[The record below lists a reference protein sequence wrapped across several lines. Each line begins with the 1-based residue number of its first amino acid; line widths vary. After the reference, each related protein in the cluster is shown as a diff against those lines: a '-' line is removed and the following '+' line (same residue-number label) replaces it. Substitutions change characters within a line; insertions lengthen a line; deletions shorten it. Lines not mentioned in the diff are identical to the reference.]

1 MYTMAN
7 KLHLAL
13 IKQGRGPWNEWRRRE
28 VSRGII
34 GILPDLI
41 EAELNAFNLVGTN
54 LRDADLTRANLKG
67 STLMDTPLIGAN
79 LTGADLS
86 QANMRRANLRRTILN
101 GANLTGADLRA
112 ANLRG
117 ANLSNTCLNSANLSD
132 ARLSATNLTGAR
144 LTMANLRRAN
154 LRRADLTG
162 ADLRNADLRQAD
174 LGWSN
179 FSEANL
185 NGAVLNSAR
194 LVNTNLQRANL
205 EGCSVYG
212 ISAWGLNLDQANQSN
227 LIITPPKLSRITVD
241 NLEIAQFIYLLT
253 HNAKIRHII
262 DTITS
267 KVVLI
272 LGRFTSERKV
282 VLDAIRDELRQHD
295 YVPVLFDFEGPD
307 NRDLTETI
315 STLAHM
321 SRFIIADIT
330 EPRSIPQELQAII
343 PHLISVP
350 VQPLLN
356 RDSHEYGMFEH
367 FKHYPQVLPVYH
379 YDEGDLEDL
388 LASLKGKVITP
399 IEAKIEELKGKTGNF
414 GG

>member
-1 MYTMAN
+1 
-7 KLHLAL
+7 
-13 IKQGRGPWNEWRRRE
+13 
-28 VSRGII
+28 
-34 GILPDLI
+34 
-41 EAELNAFNLVGTN
+41 
-54 LRDADLTRANLKG
+54 
-67 STLMDTPLIGAN
+67 
-79 LTGADLS
+79 
-86 QANMRRANLRRTILN
+86 
-101 GANLTGADLRA
+101 
-112 ANLRG
+112 
-117 ANLSNTCLNSANLSD
+117 
-132 ARLSATNLTGAR
+132 
-144 LTMANLRRAN
+144 MANLRRAI

-185 NGAVLNSAR
+185 SGAVLNGAR
-194 LVNTNLQRANL
+194 LVNTNLERANL

-212 ISAWGLNLDQANQSN
+212 ISAWGLNLEQANQSN
-227 LIITPPKLSRITVD
+227 LVITPPKLPRITVD
-241 NLEIAQFIYLLT
+241 NLEVAQFIYLMT

-282 VLDAIRDELRQHD
+282 VLDAIRNELRQHD

-350 VQPLLN
+350 IQPLLN
-356 RDSHEYGMFEH
+356 RYSREYGMFEH
-367 FKHYPQVLPVYH
+367 FQNYPQVLPVYR

-388 LASLKGKVITP
+388 LASLTEKVITP
-399 IEAKIEELKGKTGNF
+399 IEAKIEELKGKTRNL
-414 GG
+414 GGQNGH